1 MWAYNVSIT
10 SELYFKVNQYL
21 SDEIPLFEFEDWFYA
36 NLGELVGLPPS
47 NELVLAGEIQLG
59 LSELGNEDITEGQ
72 FRKNLAMV
80 QHNETYIISG
90 TPSIT
95 SVSAGVGTSGT
106 IVTGDNLSDD
116 SIILVPNP

>member
-10 SELYFKVNQYL
+10 SELYFKINQYL
-21 SDEIPLFEFEDWFYA
+21 GDEIPLSEFEDWFYA
-36 NLGELVGLPPS
+36 NLGNLVMLPPS

-59 LSELGNEDITEGQ
+59 LSELSNEDTTEAQ

-80 QHNETYIISG
+80 QHNETYIFSG
-90 TPSIT
+90 TQSTT
-95 SVSAGVGTSGT
+95 SVSAGVGISGT

-116 SIILVPNP
+116 SIILVPTP